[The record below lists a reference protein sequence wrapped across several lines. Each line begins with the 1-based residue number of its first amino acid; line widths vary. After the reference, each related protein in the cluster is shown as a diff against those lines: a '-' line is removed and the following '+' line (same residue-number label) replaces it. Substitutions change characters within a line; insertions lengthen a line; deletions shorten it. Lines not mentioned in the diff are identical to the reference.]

1 MAEKKTAKPTA
12 KAAPK
17 AAAKIPAKKVDTT
30 ATEVPKLTVEVL
42 EREIREAAQK
52 VFQERRTKNEAGD
65 ELSDWLKAEIIIK
78 KKYRLS

>member
-17 AAAKIPAKKVDTT
+17 VAAKVPAKKVGTT
-30 ATEVPKLTVEVL
+30 TTEAPKLTVEVL

-52 VFQERRTKNEAGD
+52 VFQERRAKNEAGD
-65 ELSDWLKAEIIIK
+65 ELSDWLKAEIVIK
-78 KKYRLS
+78 KKYKLS